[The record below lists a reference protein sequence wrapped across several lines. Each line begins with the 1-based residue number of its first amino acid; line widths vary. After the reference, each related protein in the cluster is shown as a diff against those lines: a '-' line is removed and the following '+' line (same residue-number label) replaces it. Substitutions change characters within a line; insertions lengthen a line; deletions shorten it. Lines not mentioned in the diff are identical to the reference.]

1 MATQPQ
7 EKYAMSR
14 LQKRSVIAF
23 VVLFILALSFIDHNL
38 GKKIRPKVE
47 AQTSSNSDVRKYH
60 LKTFTVVNVVDGDTL
75 DIDIPDGEYENTRIR
90 LIGVDTPE
98 TKNPRVEQM
107 YYGPQAS
114 DYVRQ
119 IALDKK
125 VRVIIDSISSA
136 RDKYNRLLA
145 YIQFEDGNM
154 LNEMIIKN
162 GFGYADLRFAH
173 SRFEKYTATQS
184 QAVKNKI
191 GLWKNVQK
199 NQLPNWL
206 NRENPDILEKKQP

>member
-7 EKYAMSR
+7 KKYAMSR
-14 LQKRSVIAF
+14 LQKRSIIAF
-23 VVLFILALSFIDHNL
+23 VVLFALGLSFIDHNL
-38 GKKIRPKVE
+38 GKKIRPKLE

-60 LKTFTVVNVVDGDTL
+60 LKTFKIVNIVDGDTL
-75 DIDIPDGEYENTRIR
+75 DIAIPDGEYENTRIR

-136 RDKYNRLLA
+136 RDRYGRLLA
-145 YIQFEDGNM
+145 YLQFEDENT
-154 LNEMIIKN
+154 LNELIIKN

-173 SRFEKYTATQS
+173 SRLEKY
-184 QAVKNKI
+184 
-191 GLWKNVQK
+191 
-199 NQLPNWL
+199 
-206 NRENPDILEKKQP
+206 

>member
-1 MATQPQ
+1 
-7 EKYAMSR
+7 MSR
-14 LQKRSVIAF
+14 LQKRAVIASVILF
-23 VVLFILALSFIDHNL
+23 VLGLSFIDHNL

-60 LKTFTVVNVVDGDTL
+60 LKTFKVVNVVDGDTL
-75 DIDIPDGEYENTRIR
+75 DIAIPDGEHENTRIR

-98 TKNPRVEQM
+98 TKNPNVEQM

-119 IALDKK
+119 LSLDKK
-125 VRVIIDSISSA
+125 VRVIIDSVSPA
-136 RDKYNRLLA
+136 RDKYDRLLA
-145 YIQFEDGNM
+145 YLQFEDEST
-154 LNEMIIKN
+154 LNELIIKN
-162 GFGYADLRFAH
+162 GFGYADLRFPH
-173 SRFEKYTATQS
+173 SRFENYAAIQS

-199 NQLPNWL
+199 HQLPDWL
-206 NRENPDILEKKQP
+206 NREAPDILEKK

>member
-1 MATQPQ
+1 MANRPGK
-7 EKYAMSR
+7 KYAMSR

-23 VVLFILALSFIDHNL
+23 VVLFALGLSFIDHNL

-60 LKTFTVVNVVDGDTL
+60 LKTFKVVNVVDGDTL
-75 DIDIPDGEYENTRIR
+75 DIPVPDGEYENTRIR

-98 TKNPRVEQM
+98 TKNPNVEQM
-107 YYGPQAS
+107 YYGSEAS

-119 IALDKK
+119 TALDKR
-125 VRVIIDSISSA
+125 VRVIIDSVSTA
-136 RDKYNRLLA
+136 RDKYGRLLA
-145 YIQFEDGNM
+145 YLQFEDGNT
-154 LNEMIIKN
+154 LNEMIIEN

-173 SRFEKYTATQS
+173 SKFEKYVAIQS

-191 GLWKNVQK
+191 GLWKDVQK
-199 NQLPNWL
+199 HQLPDWL
-206 NRENPDILEKKQP
+206 NRESPDILEKKQP